1 LVSLSP
7 YVYVR
12 EGPDIGA
19 AVTACPAGELGL
31 EVGKPN
37 VVTPLAGV
45 DTTECALFGAI
56 DEKPGRA
63 GLAHFPERD
72 FLGSCHE
79 PYVSEKVVRWLAAEL
94 SNCRSVPSV
103 LWPQYPAPL
112 GPFDCQ

>member
-1 LVSLSP
+1 MVSLSP

-45 DTTECALFGAI
+45 DTTECAL
-56 DEKPGRA
+56 
-63 GLAHFPERD
+63 L
-72 FLGSCHE
+72 
-79 PYVSEKVVRWLAAEL
+79 
-94 SNCRSVPSV
+94 
-103 LWPQYPAPL
+103 
-112 GPFDCQ
+112 